1 MQGGNDMGKLG
12 SVKVIL
18 PREFFNSLIAVLNS
32 FQTGDSS
39 NKYFQYAQRLRK
51 KILRYSRKFSKRDT
65 EQAITHYY
73 EDEAAILIK
82 LLIMYCYATGTVGAD
97 MFEMIGKERDKHDV
111 ES

>member
-1 MQGGNDMGKLG
+1 MGKRG
-12 SVKVIL
+12 SIELIL
-18 PREFFNSLIAVLNS
+18 TREFFNSLVAVLDS
-32 FQTGDSS
+32 FAVGDEN
-39 NKYFQYAQRLRK
+39 NKYTSYAQRLRK

-82 LLIMYCYATGTVGAD
+82 LLIMYCYATGTMGAD